1 MHVQT
6 TFTLNAVTP
15 LYSET
20 ALDLG
25 ILKYFKLRTLKKRQ
39 YHTIKAKITKN
50 NFFAFIKKKWYTIIQ
65 TIGQTINIFT
75 RAIAKTKAKIMP
87 KISTLY
93 MRYIKKPMRK
103 IKQYIQNW
111 IFQYKRG
118 IKLIDSGVR
127 IRSQKIKKKTS
138 HNNKRKMDVYFVG
151 NFFMSVQTKNLKKK
165 KRAAKINNLF
175 SIQSEHLYYF
185 YRRLINSGYT
195 LHYSR
200 TSAACIHE
208 NGSLIFKNILKKQRN
223 LYKYRILRR
232 IRYASRRPWLPPKLW
247 KRELKKYWNRK
258 NTVFARAYNYR
269 LFHGRLFHKILPK
282 ISYTKLF
289 TRKKSIALKQYN
301 FALKKHLPKPGVYNL
316 ITCELNILFDELI
329 FGASSDVPV
338 TFRPGTS
345 LAKNDLFNFMSLK
358 RRLFVTFSEIK
369 FGIIIRAQ
377 SPGGLKNCKMDLCS
391 KLGVPFK

>member
-165 KRAAKINNLF
+165 NE
-175 SIQSEHLYYF
+175 Q
-185 YRRLINSGYT
+185 
-195 LHYSR
+195 
-200 TSAACIHE
+200 
-208 NGSLIFKNILKKQRN
+208 
-223 LYKYRILRR
+223 
-232 IRYASRRPWLPPKLW
+232 PKLII
-247 KRELKKYWNRK
+247 
-258 NTVFARAYNYR
+258 F
-269 LFHGRLFHKILPK
+269 F
-282 ISYTKLF
+282 
-289 TRKKSIALKQYN
+289 QYN
-301 FALKKHLPKPGVYNL
+301 QSIY
-316 ITCELNILFDELI
+316 II
-329 FGASSDVPV
+329 FIVD
-338 TFRPGTS
+338 
-345 LAKNDLFNFMSLK
+345 
-358 RRLFVTFSEIK
+358 
-369 FGIIIRAQ
+369 
-377 SPGGLKNCKMDLCS
+377 
-391 KLGVPFK
+391 